1 VMKLHLKSGEH
12 VRLQHDTEGCAFR
25 VWIEN
30 GVLHVR
36 AMAPDEGGETCIV
49 IAAQNVRLEQ

>member
-1 VMKLHLKSGEH
+1 MKLNLKPGEH
-12 VRLQHDTEGCAFR
+12 IRLEHDTPAGAFR
-25 VWIEN
+25 IWIEN

-36 AMAPDEGGETCIV
+36 AMTPDEGSETCIV